1 MPRLAKLTT
10 LIWFR
15 LAFSAL
21 TTFQTIAVD
30 SLLTSASEMTY
41 IVSGGALNSTNSTQL
56 DDLMLTS
63 KCFVTLIP
71 RYY

>member
-21 TTFQTIAVD
+21 TTFQTIAIDLCHVTY
-30 SLLTSASEMTY
+30 SLMT
-41 IVSGGALNSTNSTQL
+41 
-56 DDLMLTS
+56 
-63 KCFVTLIP
+63 
-71 RYY
+71 